1 MLSNQQEEGNSME
14 YKNTKT
20 GVTFSSPC
28 AISGGDWVPYN
39 SKLAKKEIKVQPTEE
54 PTTISDDAKTNQVE
68 ENAAGKVPDGVTKEQ
83 IMKELDAFGIKY
95 DKRLGE
101 QKLYELMMQQGE

>member
-1 MLSNQQEEGNSME
+1 ME

-20 GVTFSSPC
+20 GVTFSSPF

-39 SKLAKKEIKVQPTEE
+39 SKLAKEEIKIQQAEE
-54 PTTISDDAKTNQVE
+54 PAAISDDAETNHVE
-68 ENAAGKVPDGVTKEQ
+68 EKAVGKVPDGVTKEE

-101 QKLYELMMQQGE
+101 QKLYELMMQQGG